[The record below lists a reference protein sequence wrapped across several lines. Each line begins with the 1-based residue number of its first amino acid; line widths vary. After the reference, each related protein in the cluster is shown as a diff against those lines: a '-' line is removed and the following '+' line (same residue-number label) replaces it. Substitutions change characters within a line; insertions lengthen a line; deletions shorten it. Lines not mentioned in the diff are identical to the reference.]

1 MDTNTKIATG
11 NNRISYPAHKTIT
24 LIEEKAIEKKT
35 ESTSVTNLVKNVEK
49 QPVNNPV
56 SDNKTVVNAYP
67 SHKTIMLIE
76 DNAIEKKI
84 ESTPVTN
91 LVKNVEK
98 LPVNNPVSDNKT
110 VVNAYPS
117 HKTIV
122 INTDSVKP
130 FTDVVKEGVE
140 VTKNISFV
148 VDSKVDATVVK
159 PQSNN
164 SLANPIQSTAELQ
177 NQFKDSYRAHKTVM
191 LEGEPIKTAAS
202 NVVNATVE
210 TDNIKLKT
218 GELQPLVSTK
228 TDLNIGK
235 EIDNTLK
242 YIYPAHKTF
251 SFVESEV
258 LVNKAIEENV
268 VVASSKTINS
278 TVENKVQGIQP
289 VVGASAVDTKEKV
302 LVAQTKKPILWIVAS
317 AAILLTS
324 AATIWYTSSQ
334 KNKLE
339 QEITALKQTNAE
351 LVENVQKL
359 QKDLYLDDII
369 ARAGVLDA
377 KNNIVVQQEAIK
389 SDVVRTCFSVM
400 PNKKTN
406 VGKKIV
412 YIRLLDGNGN
422 VLLNSASNSFEYKG
436 SKIEYSIKKEVDFKG
451 VELMLCVDYKLEKKL
466 EKGTYKAELYN
477 DGVLDGTSSFELK

>member
-1 MDTNTKIATG
+1 M
-11 NNRISYPAHKTIT
+11 SYPAHKTIT
-24 LIEEKAIEKKT
+24 LIEEKAIEKKI
-35 ESTSVTNLVKNVEK
+35 ESTPVANLAKNIENASVSNSISVNKPLANTYPLHKTIILIEEKTVEKKIEATSVTNIVKNVEK
-49 QPVNNPV
+49 VPIDNTV
-56 SDNKTVVNAYP
+56 SDNKTVANIYP
-67 SHKTIMLIE
+67 
-76 DNAIEKKI
+76 A
-84 ESTPVTN
+84 
-91 LVKNVEK
+91 
-98 LPVNNPVSDNKT
+98 
-110 VVNAYPS
+110 

-122 INTDSVKP
+122 VNSDSVKP
-130 FTDVVKEGVE
+130 FTDVVKQGVE
-140 VTKNISFV
+140 STKNISSV
-148 VDSKVDATVVK
+148 VDSKPDATVVK

-218 GELQPLVSTK
+218 EGLQPLVSTK

-242 YIYPAHKTF
+242 NIYPAHKTF

-258 LVNKAIEENV
+258 LLNKAVEEKP

-278 TVENKVQGIQP
+278 TVENKIQGIQS

-377 KNNIVVQQEAIK
+377 KNNIVVQQDAVK

-412 YIRLLDGNGN
+412 YIRLLDSNGN
-422 VLLNSASNSFEYKG
+422 VLTSSTSNKFDYKN
-436 SKIEYSIKKEVDFKG
+436 SKIEYTIKKEINFKG
-451 VELMLCVDYKLEKKL
+451 VELMLCVDYNLAKKL